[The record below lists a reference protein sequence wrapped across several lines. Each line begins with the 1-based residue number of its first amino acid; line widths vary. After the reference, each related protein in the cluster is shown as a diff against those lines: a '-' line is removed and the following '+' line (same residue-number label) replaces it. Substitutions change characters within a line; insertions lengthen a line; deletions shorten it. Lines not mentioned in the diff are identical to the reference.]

1 METVQK
7 SKRNIFYGLLGQV
20 ATIVLGIL
28 IPRLVIVNYGSEI
41 NGLLNSVGQ
50 IFVYFGLFEAGIGMA
65 STQALFKPVVDND
78 TDSINGILSATSLFY
93 YKTGTLYLG
102 AVILLALGYPFL
114 IWGSTSIPY
123 WKIAAIIFFGGAGNC
138 LAFFY
143 QNKYTVLMSAQGYY
157 YIYTNITTIITVLT
171 SLTKVI
177 LLLLGFDVIAV
188 QLSYFIICFLQM
200 GIYYIYLRKNY
211 SWIDWKAKPNKKA
224 ISQKN
229 ATLVH
234 QVASL
239 VFYNT
244 DTLILTIFTKDLKI
258 VSVYTI
264 YNMVTTMVTQLV
276 GQVSSGINFR
286 MGQLY
291 NSEKE
296 AYIRMHH
303 ICEIVY
309 TTLAFASMTT
319 TYYLLPSF
327 VKLYTAG
334 VTDAVY
340 YSPSYPLLFILIPLF
355 TIGRTSLNCVIT
367 YAGHF
372 KQTQWS
378 AIIESG
384 INLIVSIVGVI
395 YFGIYGVLVGSIVS
409 VIYRAIYMLI
419 YSYKNLLHDNPFH
432 TIKRWIMHGALMLIC
447 FLLIP
452 QSTFQMQSYISL
464 AVVGMLAAVVSLIYY
479 GIGQA
484 LINREEMKNI
494 MGMMKGFIRR

>member
-1 METVQK
+1 MKAAQK
-7 SKRNIFYGLLGQV
+7 SRKNIIYGLLGQV

-28 IPRLVIVNYGSEI
+28 IPRLVIVNYGSEV
-41 NGLLNSVGQ
+41 NGLLNSVSQ

-65 STQALFKPVVDND
+65 STQALYRPVVDED
-78 TDSINGILSATSLFY
+78 IDSINGILSATSQFY
-93 YKTGTLYLG
+93 YKTGLLYLG
-102 AVILLALGYPFL
+102 AVVLLALGYPFL

-143 QNKYTVLMSAQGYY
+143 QNKYTVLMSAQGFY
-157 YIYTNITTIITVLT
+157 YIYTNITTVITVLT
-171 SLTKVI
+171 SLVKVV
-177 LLLLGFDVIAV
+177 LLLLGFDVVAV
-188 QLSYFIICFLQM
+188 QLSYFVICFIQI
-200 GIYYIYLRKNY
+200 GIYYVYLKKNY
-211 SWIDWKAKPNKKA
+211 SWINWKATPNRKA

-229 ATLVH
+229 ATLIH
-234 QVASL
+234 QIASL
-239 VFYNT
+239 IFYNT
-244 DTLILTIFTKDLKI
+244 DTLTLTIFTKDLKL

-264 YNMVTTMVTQLV
+264 YNMVTAMVTQLIAPF
-276 GQVSSGINFR
+276 SSGINFR

-296 AYIRMHH
+296 AYIRLHH
-303 ICEIVY
+303 ICEIIY

-355 TIGRTSLNCVIT
+355 TIGRSSLNNVIT

-378 AIIESG
+378 AIIESV
-384 INLIVSIVGVI
+384 INLVVSIIGAI
-395 YFGIYGVLVGSIVS
+395 YFGIYGVLIGSIVAVVYRS
-409 VIYRAIYMLI
+409 VYMLH
-419 YSYKNLLHDNPFH
+419 YSYKVLLDDKPFH
-432 TIKRWIMHGALMLIC
+432 TIKRWIMHGALMILC
-447 FLLIP
+447 FLLVPKEI
-452 QSTFQMQSYISL
+452 FQFNSYVSL
-464 AVVGMLAAVVSLIYY
+464 LGAGIVVAIISLIYY
-479 GIGQA
+479 SIGQIP
-484 LINREEMKNI
+484 INKTEMKNI
-494 MGMMKGFIRR
+494 LEILKGVKR